1 MRPNWSASLKLNIS
15 LKSVASLVLALLAS
29 QTMASAQPAS
39 TKAASTK
46 AASPK
51 LVNTKSS
58 NPQATSSTKAA
69 AKLALLSRKYTGED
83 LFGLTKKELLKRFPS
98 PDFKHNADF
107 SQVTWHG
114 TDTSSVLE
122 LRFKDKKV
130 EQVRLSTHYGYPRPG
145 TTSDVELG
153 QWLTKK

>member
-1 MRPNWSASLKLNIS
+1 MHIAFQRQYWGCLTILAMLNQTAA
-15 LKSVASLVLALLAS
+15 VASPESSKPLPSTSVIWAKDGPKTYEQATNK
-29 QTMASAQPAS
+29 Q
-39 TKAASTK
+39 TKAKSNQT
-46 AASPK
+46 AADK
-51 LVNTKSS
+51 L
-58 NPQATSSTKAA
+58 
-69 AKLALLSRKYTGED
+69 LFLSRKYTGED

-107 SQVTWHG
+107 SKVTWHG

-130 EQVRLSTHYGYPRPG
+130 EQVRLTTHYGYPRPG
-145 TTSDVELG
+145 TTSDVEVG